1 MGTNFHGLWV
11 IYTYLHI
18 RGDVISW
25 ISRFS
30 VSCSK
35 RSALPKFVFCM
46 SKMSI
51 CGKGLPMNTMKIEPP
66 WILLIP
72 QYYMFESAVFNN
84 SKHVLIKFT
93 SADLNKY
100 MSMLIKATHKFQS
113 QALSMFDLRSNLVYV
128 YPTSVAL

>member
-1 MGTNFHGLWV
+1 
-11 IYTYLHI
+11 
-18 RGDVISW
+18 
-25 ISRFS
+25 
-30 VSCSK
+30 
-35 RSALPKFVFCM
+35 
-46 SKMSI
+46 
-51 CGKGLPMNTMKIEPP
+51 
-66 WILLIP
+66 
-72 QYYMFESAVFNN
+72 MFESAVFNN